1 MANEAQ
7 VSFPKVN
14 APLTAEEWASVTL
27 GIGNGT
33 LDEGTGNYRV
43 TFDDALDQC
52 IISPPAGSGYAHA
65 IVAGFYHHLYRAVRV
80 SLPPVTKKTTYIVTL
95 TFDPAKA
102 ESTPVSIGAYTNA
115 LDNTGGKK
123 HVVLVEVDREPS
135 QVLSQAKK
143 RFYSQRIAPMID
155 MQEAVSLP
163 PANQQVFGTMAYV
176 NKERSL
182 YRASL
187 VNGEDGAKWAHVLG
201 TTSVAPLTM
210 PGWEKSDRS
219 PNQYGFWATPVPEG
233 FKIECSLVFKRS
245 AFDYAVGG
253 DWNVLGYFI
262 PERLRTVQYAELMMP
277 VVFDTGRGIHHMTG
291 RVSFYDGTLSLI
303 SRDGTRVNINQGGY
317 LHVPYL
323 AWVANKIYTT
333 SA

>member
-123 HVVLVEVDREPS
+123 HVVLAEVDREPS

-143 RFYSQRIAPMID
+143 RFYAQRIAPMID
-155 MQEAVSLP
+155 MQEAVTLP
-163 PANQQVFGTMAYV
+163 PATQQVFGTMAYI
-176 NKERSL
+176 NKERSV

-187 VNGEDGAKWAHVLG
+187 TNGEDGAKWAHVLG
-201 TTSVAPLTM
+201 TTSVAPLDM

-233 FKIECSLVFKRS
+233 FKIECSLIFKRS
-245 AFDYAVGG
+245 AFDYVVGG

-262 PERLRTVQYAELMMP
+262 PERLRTRQYSELMMP
-277 VVFDTGRGIHHMTG
+277 VVYDTGRGIHHMTG
-291 RVSFYDGTLSLI
+291 RVSFYDGSLSLI
-303 SRDGTRVNINQGGY
+303 SRDGARVNINQGGY

>member
-176 NKERSL
+176 NKERAL

-201 TTSVAPLTM
+201 TTSVAPLSM
-210 PGWEKSDRS
+210 PGWDKSDRS

-245 AFDYAVGG
+245 AFDYVVGG

-262 PERLRTVQYAELMMP
+262 PERLRTVQYSELMMP
-277 VVFDTGRGIHHMTG
+277 VVYDTGRGIHHMTG

-303 SRDGTRVNINQGGY
+303 SRDGARVNINQGGY
-317 LHVPYL
+317 LHIPSIS
-323 AWVANKIYTT
+323 WVANKIYTT

>member
-123 HVVLVEVDREPS
+123 HVVLVEVDRAPS
-135 QVLSQAKK
+135 QVLSQAEK

-176 NKERSL
+176 NKERAL

-187 VNGEDGAKWAHVLG
+187 VNGKDGAKWAHVLG
-201 TTSVAPLTM
+201 TTSVSPLDM

-233 FKIECSLVFKRS
+233 FKIECSLIFKRS

-262 PERLRTVQYAELMMP
+262 PERLRTVQYSELMMP

-303 SRDGTRVNINQGGY
+303 SRDGARVSINQGGY
-317 LHVPYL
+317 LHVPYF

>member
-7 VSFPKVN
+7 VSFPRVN

-52 IISPPAGSGYAHA
+52 IVSPPAGSGYAHA

-143 RFYSQRIAPMID
+143 RFYAQRIAPMID
-155 MQEAVSLP
+155 MQEAVTLP
-163 PANQQVFGTMAYV
+163 PATQQVFGTMAYV
-176 NKERSL
+176 NKERAL

-201 TTSVAPLTM
+201 TTSVSPLDM

-245 AFDYAVGG
+245 AFDYVVGG

-262 PERLRTVQYAELMMP
+262 PERLRTRQYSELMMP
-277 VVFDTGRGIHHMTG
+277 VVYDTGRGIHHMTG

-303 SRDGTRVNINQGGY
+303 SRDGARVNINQGGY

>member
-102 ESTPVSIGAYTNA
+102 ESTPVSIGAYTNS

-155 MQEAVSLP
+155 MQDAVSLP

-245 AFDYAVGG
+245 AFDYTVGG

-262 PERLRTVQYAELMMP
+262 PERLRTVQYSELMMP
-277 VVFDTGRGIHHMTG
+277 VVYDTGRGIHHMTG

-303 SRDGTRVNINQGGY
+303 SRDASRVNINQGGY
-317 LHVPYL
+317 LHIPSIS
-323 AWVANKIYTT
+323 WVANKIYTT

>member
-102 ESTPVSIGAYTNA
+102 DSTPVSIGAYTNA

-176 NKERSL
+176 NKERAL

-187 VNGEDGAKWAHVLG
+187 VNGQDGAKWAHVLG
-201 TTSVAPLTM
+201 TTSVSPLGM

-245 AFDYAVGG
+245 AFDYVVGG

-262 PERLRTVQYAELMMP
+262 PERLRTVQYSELMMP
-277 VVFDTGRGIHHMTG
+277 VVFDTGRGIHHLTG

-303 SRDGTRVNINQGGY
+303 SRDGARVSINQGGY

>member
-102 ESTPVSIGAYTNA
+102 ETTPVSVGAYTNS

-135 QVLSQAKK
+135 QVLSQANK
-143 RFYSQRIAPMID
+143 RFYAQRIAPMID
-155 MQEAVSLP
+155 MQDAVTLP

-176 NKERSL
+176 NKERAL
-182 YRASL
+182 YRVSL
-187 VNGEDGAKWAHVLG
+187 NGANNGPAWSHVLG
-201 TTSVAPLTM
+201 TKTVKPLAM
-210 PGWEKSDRS
+210 GGWDISTQS
-219 PNQYGFWATPVPEG
+219 PNQYGINVTPTPEG
-233 FKIECSLVFKRS
+233 FKAECSFNYVRS
-245 AFDYAVGG
+245 AFSYNVGG
-253 DWNVLGYFI
+253 EWSVLGTFI
-262 PERLRTVQYAELMMP
+262 PPELRTVQYAESMFP
-277 VVFDTGRGIHHMTG
+277 VIYIYRGSLRQLVA

-303 SRDGTRVNINQGGY
+303 NPWGGTVEVTQGGQ
-317 LHVPYL
+317 LNVPGVM
-323 AWVANKIYTT
+323 WTANKLYTT
-333 SA
+333 DA